1 MNIAKDLV
9 LSLYQNLENVLI
21 NSNVRD
27 FYEEKKIF
35 FFD

>member
-1 MNIAKDLV
+1 MNTAKDLV

-27 FYEEKKIF
+27 LLIKFE
-35 FFD
+35 